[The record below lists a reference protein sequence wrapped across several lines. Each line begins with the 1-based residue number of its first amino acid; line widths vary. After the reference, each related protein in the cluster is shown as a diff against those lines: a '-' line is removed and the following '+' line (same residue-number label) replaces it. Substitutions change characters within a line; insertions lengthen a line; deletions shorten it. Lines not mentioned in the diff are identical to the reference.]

1 VEAVLLWSRSIR
13 GLTARSRADAP
24 KSGASLNA
32 NVEAV
37 GKPQNFAFSRQ
48 KVLGFQ
54 GSIFSKEPFS
64 TASLDLTINLGYTMG
79 RKEKRK
85 TTVMTRR
92 SSFPP
97 LAE

>member
-54 GSIFSKEPFS
+54 GSIFFKRAFFY
-64 TASLDLTINLGYTMG
+64 SLVRPHNQPRVHYG
-79 RKEKRK
+79 EKGE
-85 TTVMTRR
+85 
-92 SSFPP
+92 
-97 LAE
+97 A